1 MEINDDRQA
10 TGDAAGGRGRKAH
23 AKGRTLIGSQ
33 GKGQLEPA
41 NAKFRAFHGHFKN
54 SHTASP
60 GISNTHDLRHAAPHG
75 DTAEADAI

>member
-41 NAKFRAFHGHFKN
+41 NTEFGAFHGRFKN

-60 GISNTHDLRHAAPHG
+60 GIRKSHDMRHAAPHR
-75 DTAEADAI
+75 DTSEADAF